1 MEQSIESGELFFNPG
16 WFNLKEET
24 IFNVQEGATT
34 IKVLGYEGQ
43 KIVSG
48 ITFGASLDKQT
59 FKRSIYNA
67 LNFLGDVGGLRDALT
82 LIGRL
87 FLTLAG
93 QQTLESFL
101 VGKIMKSPSKIELR
115 DPECHNDLEKSIA
128 ATSSRPWF
136 KPFTN

>member
-48 ITFGASLDKQT
+48 ITFGASLDRKT

-93 QQTLESFL
+93 
-101 VGKIMKSPSKIELR
+101 
-115 DPECHNDLEKSIA
+115 
-128 ATSSRPWF
+128 
-136 KPFTN
+136 